1 MFKNLL
7 DIDLRNLGTA
17 IPLSCNNCYES
28 HLLIV
33 FSIGLAFGFVSYVLI
48 KVFVGKA
55 REVNLI
61 LWIVA
66 PTPFLRNY
74 RINESVSRKIIL
86 A

>member
-7 DIDLRNLGTA
+7 DIDLRNLETA
-17 IPLSCNNCYES
+17 IPCFLTIAMMPLAYS
-28 HLLIV
+28 I
-33 FSIGLAFGFVSYVLI
+33 SIGLAFGFVSYVLI

-66 PTPFLRNY
+66 IFSFLE
-74 RINESVSRKIIL
+74 ITGLMKVLVGKFF
-86 A
+86 